1 MLRGREGASA
11 TTSLPLRQLVV
22 AVMLAVSSGTLPYVK
37 QALVSTV
44 SPLVYLAAY
53 WRYALLLLAGVLLLR
68 HGPRRCF
75 RLVVGP
81 GELTPRQHLS
91 VAAIA
96 VVSLASTM
104 AFLQLLRSGNH
115 VPVLLS
121 VLHPLIL
128 VVSTLVGAA
137 AFGTR
142 VTPGQCAAI
151 AVCIAGAG
159 LLAAQKK
166 SPEPPSRA

>member
-1 MLRGREGASA
+1 M
-11 TTSLPLRQLVV
+11 TSLPLRQLVV
-22 AVMLAVSSGTLPYVK
+22 AVALAVSSGTLPYVK
-37 QALVSTV
+37 KALVRTV
-44 SPLVYLAAY
+44 SPMAYLAAY
-53 WRYALLLLAGVLLLR
+53 WRYALLLLAGALLYR
-68 HGPRRCF
+68 DGPRRCF
-75 RLVVGP
+75 RLVAGS

-96 VVSLASTM
+96 LVSLASTM
-104 AFLQLLRSGNH
+104 AFLQLLRSGSN

-121 VLHPLIL
+121 VLHPLTL

-159 LLAAQKK
+159 LLAAQKR
-166 SPEPPSRA
+166 PPSRA